1 MLNNFA
7 LSKIRLYDYRLLSL
21 ISVIYLGAIMGS
33 RRLFWSIVEKIEAS
47 INSGVYSPGS
57 RLPPERELAET
68 FNISRP
74 TVREAIIA
82 LEVRNMVEVKTGSG
96 VYVSK
101 SVNQP
106 SLQEKV
112 NAFEVTQARALIEG
126 EVAAIAATTINEEE
140 LARLYQTLV
149 DMENSQFIAAADKE
163 FHQIIANSTRN
174 NAMILSVENL
184 WKLRSSTPE
193 IIEDYDSVCSKDNSK
208 TLSEHRAIYQAL
220 KSGDATQARNAM
232 HSHFNRLINALF
244 DAVESRALEE
254 IKRKNDEKR
263 GLYSIPDISS
273 ITR

>member
-1 MLNNFA
+1 MSN
-7 LSKIRLYDYRLLSL
+7 
-21 ISVIYLGAIMGS
+21 
-33 RRLFWSIVEKIEAS
+33 RRLFWSIVEKVEAS

-82 LEVRNMVEVKTGSG
+82 LEVRKKVEVKTGSG
-96 VYVSK
+96 VYVLK

-126 EVAAIAATTINEEE
+126 EVAAIAATTITEEE
-140 LARLYQTLV
+140 LERLHQTLV
-149 DMENSQFIAAADKE
+149 CMENGEYVDAADKE
-163 FHQIIANSTRN
+163 FHQIIAQSTRN
-174 NAMILSVENL
+174 NAMLLSVENL

-193 IIEDYDSVCSKDNSK
+193 IIDDYDSVCSSDNSK

-220 KSGDATQARNAM
+220 KSGDATKARCAM
-232 HSHFNRLINALF
+232 HGHFNRLINALF
-244 DAVESRALEE
+244 DAIETRALEE
-254 IKRKNDEKR
+254 VKRKNSEKR
-263 GLYSIPDISS
+263 GLYSIPTAANKTS
-273 ITR
+273 